1 LADRGKAKKPSSITY
16 CPTFALSGSRLWAV
30 RLNAGLGRTTNDAA
44 TALMAERTALPR
56 THNAA
61 RRLATDERSATQR
74 TDDNGGGAMR
84 TNRALTAEGRAA
96 RADRDSEAVTKL
108 DG

>member
-1 LADRGKAKKPSSITY
+1 MNTS
-16 CPTFALSGSRLWAV
+16 
-30 RLNAGLGRTTNDAA
+30 
-44 TALMAERTALPR
+44 ALMAERTDLPR
-56 THNAA
+56 THDTT

-74 TDDNGGGAMR
+74 ADDNGGGAMR

-108 DG
+108 DGWETQCAMHGRNVFG